1 MSPRI
6 FAKVRLTPIAMAY
19 FIANPP
25 ALSMPGQGGFFVAR
39 AGYGK
44 IAVPYPVTYLYLPF
58 RAKQKARKPAEM
70 LGKLV
75 CLPKLACK
83 NKRVGYGVRNNE
95 HKGGG
100 RSAPPCFY
108 RPQPSTIAGA
118 PPPRPRSRRRGLG
131 GQPLL
136 PLRDSVFRVAAAS
149 PERLFLLRKTP
160 PPSMGACLRSR
171 SLSESGSAQQ
181 LHPFCGGPDGIQ
193 IQPLGLLGH
202 IPLATPYR

>member
-83 NKRVGYGVRNNE
+83 NKRVGYGVRNKE
-95 HKGGG
+95 HKGGC
-100 RSAPPCFY
+100 RSAPPLFSQTPTAFDDCGGSA
-108 RPQPSTIAGA
+108 PA
-118 PPPRPRSRRRGLG
+118 PPLSPPRARGAA
-131 GQPLL
+131 LL
-136 PLRDSVFRVAAAS
+136 PLRDSVLRVAAAS
-149 PERLFLLRKTP
+149 PERLYLPCGQISTAKYGGFAFAPAPLSRQVVLN
-160 PPSMGACLRSR
+160 SYIRSVVGQMEFR
-171 SLSESGSAQQ
+171 YS
-181 LHPFCGGPDGIQ
+181 H
-193 IQPLGLLGH
+193 
-202 IPLATPYR
+202 

>member
-83 NKRVGYGVRNNE
+83 NKRVGYGVRNKE
-95 HKGGG
+95 HKGGC
-100 RSAPPCFY
+100 RSAPPCFH
-108 RPQPSTIAGA
+108 RPRQPSTIAGA
-118 PPPRPRSRRRGLG
+118 LPPRPRSRRRGLG
-131 GQPLL
+131 GQHCCPCGIACSVS
-136 PLRDSVFRVAAAS
+136 LRQAPSGCICPAGKS
-149 PERLFLLRKTP
+149 P
-160 PPSMGACLRSR
+160 PPSMGALP
-171 SLSESGSAQQ
+171 SL
-181 LHPFCGGPDGIQ
+181 
-193 IQPLGLLGH
+193 PL
-202 IPLATPYR
+202 PYRVR